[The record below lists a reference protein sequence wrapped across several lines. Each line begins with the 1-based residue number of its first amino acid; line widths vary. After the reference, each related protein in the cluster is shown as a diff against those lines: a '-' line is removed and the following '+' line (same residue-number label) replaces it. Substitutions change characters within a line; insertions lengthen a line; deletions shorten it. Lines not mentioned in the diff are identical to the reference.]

1 MLKDNGK
8 INFLIDI
15 HSTYAE
21 ALTGGIVAMHKLAYE
36 IAKRGH
42 NVYTFCEPHYPH
54 ENISVINSQK
64 NGNLDIWKPFS
75 FNITNTV
82 SVYPQ
87 IRRDNPFNTKHVVR
101 WLLYHTEKDVEKGY
115 GDDDY
120 ILNFGSFKTHN
131 LKEDG
136 QLSLID
142 FGFDKFFD
150 RKQKRRGICHLNHK
164 NTHIHSDLF
173 FKELNSTD
181 LSDWKEKGSFSY
193 MAEKLNEHEYF
204 YTYDEK
210 SFWAFTAALCGCKV
224 VICNPFN
231 SSNSDE
237 YEHNGEKL
245 TPTEYRLQNPLMAFG
260 VAYGAEDLNWAI
272 ETQKFVYDHL
282 KELEKIQEKQLDK
295 FISYWEQKI
304 LMG

>member
-1 MLKDNGK
+1 
-8 INFLIDI
+8 
-15 HSTYAE
+15 
-21 ALTGGIVAMHKLAYE
+21 V
-36 IAKRGH
+36 
-42 NVYTFCEPHYPH
+42 
-54 ENISVINSQK
+54 
-64 NGNLDIWKPFS
+64 
-75 FNITNTV
+75 
-82 SVYPQ
+82 
-87 IRRDNPFNTKHVVR
+87 
-101 WLLYHTEKDVEKGY
+101 
-115 GDDDY
+115 
-120 ILNFGSFKTHN
+120 
-131 LKEDG
+131 
-136 QLSLID
+136 
-142 FGFDKFFD
+142 
-150 RKQKRRGICHLNHK
+150 
-164 NTHIHSDLF
+164 
-173 FKELNSTD
+173 
-181 LSDWKEKGSFSY
+181 
-193 MAEKLNEHEYF
+193 YF